1 MQAPIHR
8 TSAYVVQNLKS
19 ETGQFEMGQI
29 EMDQYAMVQC
39 SRGQTFDVQ
48 LARQSFAYRFAAGL
62 LSAVT
67 LTVALTSLYMVKTI
81 AGIDVLE
88 GPSLFHAIFF

>member
-8 TSAYVVQNLKS
+8 TSAYVVENFRS
-19 ETGQFEMGQI
+19 ETGQFEMRQI
-29 EMDQYAMVQC
+29 EMDQCAMVQS

-48 LARQSFAYRFAAGL
+48 LARQSFSYRFAAGL

-67 LTVALTSLYMVKTI
+67 LTVALSSLYIVKTI